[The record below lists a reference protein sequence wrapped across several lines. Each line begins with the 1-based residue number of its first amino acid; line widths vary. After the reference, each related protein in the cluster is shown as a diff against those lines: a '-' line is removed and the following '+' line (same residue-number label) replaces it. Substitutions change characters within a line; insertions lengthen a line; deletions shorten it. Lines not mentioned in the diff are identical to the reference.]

1 MHSTSKKDLSL
12 LNVISLGIGSIVGAG
27 IFALLGQVILLAG
40 DHTYHAFF
48 IAGIAAVFS
57 GYSYAKLA
65 GRYHSSGGLTDYFH
79 IAFPEKYVSGTL
91 SAIYLVTE
99 AISISMIAKAFGIY
113 ITELF
118 NQIPPSDLWV
128 NTLAAV
134 LIIGLALLNMMQAS
148 DVGRSETVI
157 VIIKVAILFALVF
170 AALFQPGA
178 RLHPPAF
185 SRESMDFLRSI
196 GVTFFAYAGYG
207 VITNATSD
215 VKNRNKPLS
224 GPFI

>member
-1 MHSTSKKDLSL
+1 
-12 LNVISLGIGSIVGAG
+12 
-27 IFALLGQVILLAG
+27 
-40 DHTYHAFF
+40 
-48 IAGIAAVFS
+48 
-57 GYSYAKLA
+57 
-65 GRYHSSGGLTDYFH
+65 
-79 IAFPEKYVSGTL
+79 
-91 SAIYLVTE
+91 
-99 AISISMIAKAFGIY
+99 MIAKAFGIY

-185 SRESMDFLRSI
+185 SRESMDFCAVSASPFSHMP
-196 GVTFFAYAGYG
+196 VTVSLPTPLPTSKTA
-207 VITNATSD
+207 TNH
-215 VKNRNKPLS
+215 
-224 GPFI
+224 

>member
-1 MHSTSKKDLSL
+1 MLFYCR
-12 LNVISLGIGSIVGAG
+12 NRRC
-27 IFALLGQVILLAG
+27 
-40 DHTYHAFF
+40 
-48 IAGIAAVFS
+48 FS

-148 DVGRSETVI
+148 DVGRSGNRHCHHQSGHPVRAGVRRPFPTRRPPSSTG
-157 VIIKVAILFALVF
+157 
-170 AALFQPGA
+170 FQQRVNG
-178 RLHPPAF
+178 
-185 SRESMDFLRSI
+185 FLRSI